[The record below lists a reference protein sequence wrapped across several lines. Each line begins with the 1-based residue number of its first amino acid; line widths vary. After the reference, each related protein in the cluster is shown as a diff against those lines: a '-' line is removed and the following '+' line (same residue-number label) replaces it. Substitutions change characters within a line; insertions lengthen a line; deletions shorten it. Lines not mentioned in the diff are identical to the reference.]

1 MTGSRTGRIVRIA
14 ALAVGLGAPSWAL
27 WPGETENTE
36 PPARGFHRLE
46 FALGENASLGCSLWM
61 PPLENGNAVPLV
73 LALHYGG
80 EVTEHLSMEFLQSLV
95 VPGLKKLGAVIV
107 APDCPGDGWTD
118 EASERAVLAMLDYAI
133 RNWPIDRRRIVVTGY
148 SLGGIGTWFLAAHHP
163 EIFSA
168 AVPIA
173 GRPVA
178 DGKLRMP
185 VYAIH
190 GRRDE
195 VIDLEPTRQAIDILR
210 AEGVNAQ
217 LIIIK
222 GATHYETRRFAAPLK
237 GAVEWLRDVWDTAP
251 QSSR

>member
-1 MTGSRTGRIVRIA
+1 MPELRAGMPVRIVSPAVCFSILA
-14 ALAVGLGAPSWAL
+14 AAAWAL
-27 WPGETENTE
+27 WPGE
-36 PPARGFHRLE
+36 
-46 FALGENASLGCSLWM
+46 
-61 PPLENGNAVPLV
+61 
-73 LALHYGG
+73 
-80 EVTEHLSMEFLQSLV
+80 
-95 VPGLKKLGAVIV
+95 
-107 APDCPGDGWTD
+107 
-118 EASERAVLAMLDYAI
+118 
-133 RNWPIDRRRIVVTGY
+133 
-148 SLGGIGTWFLAAHHP
+148 P

-195 VIDLEPTRQAIDILR
+195 VIDLEPTRQAIDVLR

-217 LIIIK
+217 LVIIK
-222 GATHYETRRFAAPLK
+222 WATHYETRRFAASLT